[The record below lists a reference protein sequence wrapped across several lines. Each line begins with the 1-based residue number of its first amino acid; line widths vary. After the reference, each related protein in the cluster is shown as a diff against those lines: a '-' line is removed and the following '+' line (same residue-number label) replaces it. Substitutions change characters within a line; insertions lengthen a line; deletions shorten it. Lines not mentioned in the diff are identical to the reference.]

1 MCFGVQPT
9 LITLKQSFQS
19 KTILTTIQV
28 NKKHAVIGFSVIV
41 VLLFFFK
48 KPQVMRTNRPIS
60 ENSNESS
67 YITHAGK
74 PNALQK
80 LPKSQKPL
88 GFDPQSS
95 DSMDKYWDDRY
106 ETNVTT
112 VTNIVK
118 SGTNSTRVQITSVRK
133 NKHFGT
139 DDWELFSK
147 IKFQNDCA
155 LEPDQ
160 IQILDILREYPPA
173 RDSSRLFTGA
183 YGVKFLLYNIRN
195 EVNRSINAEIRLEN
209 RVETRLDEVNAFT
222 EARIQRDYE
231 RHQEECLR
239 SWQSINAEKEQYWA
253 ALKALYGDF
262 PKDLFQRLMAVEYQ
276 QIF

>member
-1 MCFGVQPT
+1 M
-9 LITLKQSFQS
+9 
-19 KTILTTIQV
+19 
-28 NKKHAVIGFSVIV
+28 KKISAVIGFLLTVIMA
-41 VLLFFFK
+41 FYFI
-48 KPQVMRTNRPIS
+48 KPRIIVPEQQVSEIS
-60 ENSNESS
+60 KDSD
-67 YITHAGK
+67 YITHAK
-74 PNALQK
+74 KFDALQ
-80 LPKSQKPL
+80 SRTETHTPL

-147 IKFQNDCA
+147 IQFQNNCA
-155 LEPDQ
+155 LEPGQ
-160 IQILDILREYPPA
+160 SQILDILREHPPA

-183 YGVKFLLYNIRN
+183 YAAKFVLFNIRN
-195 EVNRSINAEIRLEN
+195 EVDRSIDEEIRFEN
-209 RVETRLDEVNAFT
+209 RVKARSNEVNDFTETR
-222 EARIQRDYE
+222 IQWDYE
-231 RHQEECLR
+231 RHQERCLR
-239 SWQSINAEKEQYWA
+239 SWQEINRLKEKYWA
-253 ALKALYGDF
+253 VLKELYGDF